1 MNFLIWIILAI
12 VALIIFAYNNLI
24 SLKNKTKTA
33 WSDIDVQLKRRH
45 NLIPSLI
52 ETVKGYAFHERGV
65 FEKVTEARTKAL
77 GAKNPKEA
85 GGAEKNL
92 SENIKTLF
100 AVAENYPQLKASE
113 NFRKLH
119 EDLTD
124 TEDKIQSARR
134 FYNGNVRDFNTRQ
147 EQFPYNLIAKI
158 FSFRKAE
165 FFEIEEV
172 EEREVPEAKF

>member
-1 MNFLIWIILAI
+1 MSFLIWIILAI
-12 VALIIFAYNNLI
+12 VILIIFTYNNLV

-52 ETVKGYAFHERGV
+52 EIVKGYAFHERDI
-65 FEKVTEARTKAL
+65 FEKTTEARTKAL
-77 GAKNPKEA
+77 GAKDPKEA

-92 SENIKTLF
+92 SESVKTLF

-113 NFRKLH
+113 NFRKLQ

-124 TEDKIQSARR
+124 TENKIQSARR

-158 FSFRKAE
+158 FLFKKAE

-172 EEREVPEAKF
+172 EQRDVPEAKF

>member
-1 MNFLIWIILAI
+1 MSFIIWIILI
-12 VALIIFAYNNLI
+12 VIALVILTYNNLV

-45 NLIPSLI
+45 NLIPSLL
-52 ETVKGYAFHERGV
+52 ETVKGYASHEKDV
-65 FEKVTEARTKAL
+65 LEKVTEARTKAL
-77 GAKNPKEA
+77 EAKSPSEA
-85 GGAEKNL
+85 GGAERSL
-92 SENIKTLF
+92 AESVKTLF

-113 NFRKLH
+113 NFRKLQ

-134 FYNGNVRDFNTRQ
+134 FYNGNVRDFNTKQ
-147 EQFPYNLIAKI
+147 EQFPYNLIAML
-158 FSFRKAE
+158 FSFKKAE
-165 FFEIEEV
+165 FFEIEKT